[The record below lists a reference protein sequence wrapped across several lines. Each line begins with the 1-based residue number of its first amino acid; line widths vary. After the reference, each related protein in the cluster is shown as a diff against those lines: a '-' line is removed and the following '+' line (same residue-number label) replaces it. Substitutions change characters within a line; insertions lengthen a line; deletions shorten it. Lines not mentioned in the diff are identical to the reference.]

1 MPREQI
7 FMADVTTKNK
17 GMFSAYIP
25 DYNIMKQYND
35 PNNAFVMTSMPSTVF
50 MGMGRANNQDTERVL
65 QHEFAHQMEGKAR
78 QRYAPEGK
86 ASEMRGVSGFPYPPT
101 MSFFLQALTKGRIG
115 AVDSPVV
122 IKGVVKDQEDFEK
135 RFASP
140 EVKKRFTE
148 LFGELES
155 RGRLANPAD
164 SPFHEILADLNSYEM
179 DRRIDVTK
187 DPILRKS
194 LFKDDD
200 RLIEAYRSVAPNR
213 ADRLDAKDLPPY
225 TSQYVEPQPWYA
237 NTLRSLG
244 F

>member
-1 MPREQI
+1 MDE
-7 FMADVTTKNK
+7 MKTKNK

-35 PNNAFVMTSMPSTVF
+35 PNNAFVMRDSPNTVF
-50 MGMGRANNQDTERVL
+50 MGMGVANSKEKERVF

-78 QRYAPEGK
+78 QRYAPKGL
-86 ASEMRGVSGFPYPPT
+86 AQEMRDVSGFPYSPT
-101 MSFFLQALTKGRIG
+101 NSFFLQALTKGRVG

-122 IKGVVKDQEDFEK
+122 IKGVVRDQEAFKERFE
-135 RFASP
+135 SP
-140 EVKKRFTE
+140 DVQKRFTE
-148 LFGELES
+148 LFGELS
-155 RGRLANPAD
+155 NKGRLANPAD
-164 SPFHEILADLNSYEM
+164 NPFDEILADLNSYEM

-187 DPILRKS
+187 DPVLRKQ
-194 LFKDDD
+194 LFKNDE

-225 TSQYVEPQPWYA
+225 TSQYVEPEPWYA